1 MEKKYLALRLLPSRP
16 NFIHTMTAEERGIM
30 MQHLGYWQKYIDDG
44 TMLVIGPVLDP
55 KEAYGLGIIAVNTE
69 GNT

>member
-16 NFIHTMTAEERGIM
+16 NFIHTMTSEERGIM
-30 MQHLGYWQKYIDDG
+30 MQHVGYWQKYIDDG
-44 TMLVIGPVLDP
+44 TMLVMGPVLDP

>member
-1 MEKKYLALRLLPSRP
+1 MEKKYLALSLLPSRP

-30 MQHLGYWQKYIDDG
+30 MQNVGYWQKYIDDG